1 MPVPSILILNGPVI
15 IFLPSISQS
24 SNLAFNA
31 LIFCE
36 SVLKSKEMVIS
47 KQNPRLLMYPSK
59 TGTISSTAS
68 TMTLKYLYE
77 DLDHTLEASNL
88 AAVMYDAAGVRRA
101 VGKQA
106 RVLND
111 ILNNQNLTSAEKL
124 QEMTG
129 HTPIQVA
136 AGAIIGLI
144 VGLAC

>member
-1 MPVPSILILNGPVI
+1 MDEFYTKYRFIAVPLLVWTVIQLFKVIYELIKTKKWNWKRIWGDGGMPSAHSAVVVTLACLIAKSEGITSP
-15 IFLPSISQS
+15 IFALS
-24 SNLAFNA
+24 
-31 LIFCE
+31 LIF
-36 SVLKSKEMVIS
+36 SLV
-47 KQNPRLLMYPSK
+47 
-59 TGTISSTAS
+59 
-68 TMTLKYLYE
+68 
-77 DLDHTLEASNL
+77 
-88 AAVMYDAAGVRRA
+88 VMYDAAGVRRA